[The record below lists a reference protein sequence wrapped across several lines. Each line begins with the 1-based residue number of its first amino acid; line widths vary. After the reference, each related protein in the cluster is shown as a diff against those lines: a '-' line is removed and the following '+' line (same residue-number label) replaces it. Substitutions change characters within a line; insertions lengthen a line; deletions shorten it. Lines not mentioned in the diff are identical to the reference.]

1 MKKQITNFSLGAGE
15 YMINGVR
22 YIVCVKF
29 EDKKKKK
36 YSDSNHLNNRL
47 KKYLSGDFAELS
59 VDSINDKMTDEYDCS
74 TVGKED

>member
-1 MKKQITNFSLGAGE
+1 MSLRFAFSYMNE
-15 YMINGVR
+15 YLMINGVR
-22 YIVCVKF
+22 YIVCGKF
-29 EDKKKKK
+29 EDFNIKK

-47 KKYLSGDFAELS
+47 KKYLTGDFAELS